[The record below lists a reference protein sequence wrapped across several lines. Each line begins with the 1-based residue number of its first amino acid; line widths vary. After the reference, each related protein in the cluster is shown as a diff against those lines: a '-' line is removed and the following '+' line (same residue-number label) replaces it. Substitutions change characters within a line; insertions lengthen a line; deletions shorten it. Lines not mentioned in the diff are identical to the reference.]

1 MKATKPQIK
10 AYKTSI
16 HKTWLRCKELG
27 LSMTKKQIDE
37 EVKINAGF
45 PYKSTTDERATTEDL
60 INLTIWADIYGDQYG
75 LNNNFPEDELD
86 KQIKLN
92 WNRNE

>member
-1 MKATKPQIK
+1 MRATKAQIR

-16 HKTWLRCKELG
+16 HKTWVKCQELG
-27 LSMTKKQIDE
+27 IPMTKDEIDT

-45 PYKSTTDERATTEDL
+45 PYESTTDERATRDDL
-60 INLTIWADIYGDQYG
+60 TNLTIWADIYGDQYG